1 MMLPRIQ
8 AVEAIETRL
17 GGADDRDEKWM
28 ISTMPQTVIIS
39 KMQVTTETE
48 AILCLEQS

>member
-1 MMLPRIQ
+1 MLPRIH

-17 GGADDRDEKWM
+17 SGADGPDEKWM

-39 KMQVTTETE
+39 KMQVTIETE
-48 AILCLEQS
+48 AVLCLDQS